1 MKWPRVLPCNPVPSR
16 PSNSAC
22 LRGKKGLQCGFN
34 PTQPLLSFSGFVT
47 SYLPPHLT
55 HLHDASSSPC
65 SRCNFISCRAPLQ
78 YLCCRSL
85 SSTACTH
92 SSLLPSFLCFPSP
105 FLSLSP
111 SLLLFGKKERKK
123 EKNRAKLKQSLSS
136 SCDLSLGK
144 KQKSFYCCN
153 EMSCCV
159 IFAVSIFQESSF
171 ACVLGSWSAGAL

>member
-1 MKWPRVLPCNPVPSR
+1 MGSANELSPPINPVWRIILFPSSGQTLSVMKWPRVLPCNPVPSR

-85 SSTACTH
+85 SSTACTQ

-111 SLLLFGKKERKK
+111 SLLLFSKKERKK
-123 EKNRAKLKQSLSS
+123 EKTEPNSSNLSPR
-136 SCDLSLGK
+136 L
-144 KQKSFYCCN
+144 
-153 EMSCCV
+153 V
-159 IFAVSIFQESSF
+159 I
-171 ACVLGSWSAGAL
+171 